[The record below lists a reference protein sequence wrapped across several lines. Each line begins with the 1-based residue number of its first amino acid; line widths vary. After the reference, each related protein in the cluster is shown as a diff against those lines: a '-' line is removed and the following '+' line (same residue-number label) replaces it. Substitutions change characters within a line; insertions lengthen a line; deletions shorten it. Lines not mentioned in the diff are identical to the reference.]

1 MFSNRYN
8 TSGGEKM
15 IKKDKDLWREAS
27 KKVNKSNDLIQR
39 SRFNLSLQEQKII
52 LYLISQITPYDHE
65 FKLYEFN
72 IIDFCKVCGIDP
84 DGGKNYR
91 DIKAAIK
98 TVADQSVWIHINEDE
113 ETLLRWIE
121 KPYINKNSGTIRIRL
136 DEDMKPYLL
145 ELKANFTSYELIYT
159 LRFRSKYTLRL
170 YELIN
175 SIHFRP
181 LEEYVRTYDLEE
193 LKRLMGAETYK
204 TYQTFKTRALN
215 MAVNEINQYS
225 DKNLRYEPVKQGRS
239 VVAIRLYITSKD
251 TMERLQLAV
260 ETEKEF
266 GWDQMSL
273 WDSPG

>member
-1 MFSNRYN
+1 MSKK
-8 TSGGEKM
+8 EKP
-15 IKKDKDLWREAS
+15 LWMEAS
-27 KKVNKSNDLIQR
+27 KKINKSNELIQR

-136 DEDMKPYLL
+136 DEDMKPFLL
-145 ELKANFTSYELIYT
+145 DLKANFTSYELIYT
-159 LRFRSKYTLRL
+159 LRFRSKYTIRL

-181 LEEYVRTYDLEE
+181 LEEYVRTYNLEE
-193 LKRLMGAETYK
+193 LKVLMGAEIYT

-215 MAVNEINQYS
+215 MAVNEINRYS
-225 DKNLRYEPVKQGRS
+225 DKNLRYEVVKKGRS
-239 VVAIRLYITSKD
+239 VEAIRLYITSKD
-251 TMERLQLAV
+251 ALENLQLIA

-266 GWDQMSL
+266 GWDQLSL
-273 WDSPG
+273 WDNPYIESEGNDG

>member
-1 MFSNRYN
+1 MIN
-8 TSGGEKM
+8 TYH
-15 IKKDKDLWREAS
+15 DLWKEVG

-52 LYLISQITPYDHE
+52 LYLISQITPYDHD

-98 TVADQSVWIHINEDE
+98 AIADQSVWIHINEDE
-113 ETLLRWIE
+113 ETLVRWIE

-215 MAVNEINQYS
+215 MAVNEINLYS
-225 DKNLRYEPVKQGRS
+225 DKNLRYEPIKQGRS
-239 VVAIRLYITSKD
+239 VAAIRLYITSKD
-251 TMERLQLAV
+251 TTERLQLVAD
-260 ETEKEF
+260 TEKEF
-266 GWDQMSL
+266 GWDQLSL
-273 WDSPG
+273 WDEPY